1 MHAAASPRLTPDSRT
16 PESSRDL
23 QRRMVPDIKAE
34 PDLAPGQPANTS
46 SLNINNRF

>member
-16 PESSRDL
+16 AETSRDL

-34 PDLAPGQPANTS
+34 PDLAPGEPATAS
-46 SLNINNRF
+46 SLNIHNRF